1 MQITDVLA
9 FPLDAITEPMAL
21 LAMRGAGKSNA
32 AVVLAEAFYDAGLP
46 WVAIDPKG
54 DWWGIGSSADGKGPG
69 LSIPIFGGLHGH
81 IPLEP
86 TAGALLA
93 DTVVSLNLTCVL
105 DVSTFSKGEQ
115 TRFLVDFG
123 ERLFRLQGETPH
135 PRHLFFEECDEY
147 IPQRVTANMAR
158 CVGIWT
164 KIVKQGR
171 HRGLGVTLISQR
183 SAVVN
188 KDALTQVE
196 TLIVLR
202 NTSPQDRKAILGWV
216 EYHAVG
222 RELVDSLPTLA
233 NGEAW
238 VISPHWLKQI
248 KRVKFCQRRTFDS
261 GATPKHGKIRQPAT
275 MADVNLSA
283 LQKAMAATIE
293 RAQAKDPTKLR
304 ARVAELEAEVA
315 RLEAQ
320 VEHLRASPTVVEKER
335 RVEVRVPDPTSKEV
349 LDKLTVIIRDGV
361 TEALE
366 VIDSEMS
373 RLESLLPEA
382 LDARTDVPVDVLLSE
397 RQWRREHEAPK
408 ATPKPP
414 LPTRMDG
421 ISKKL
426 SKAEK
431 AILSVLA
438 QYPQGRTKTQVALLT
453 GYAGGG
459 GGFLNALGSLRS
471 MGLVNKGDP
480 ITITPE
486 GEAAITGLWEPLP
499 SGSEL
504 REHWKAKSGKGG
516 IGKAGGAILDALAAV
531 WPNSMTKEELAA
543 VTGYAVGG
551 GGFLNALGRLRT
563 LELVERG
570 DPRLADELAG

>member
-54 DWWGIGSSADGKGPG
+54 DWWGIRSSADGKNPG
-69 LSIPIFGGLHGH
+69 LPIPVFGGLHGH

-86 TAGALLA
+86 TAGAVMA

-105 DVSTFSKGEQ
+105 DVSTFTKGEQ
-115 TRFLVDFG
+115 TRFLTDFG
-123 ERLFRLQGETPH
+123 EHLFKLQGATPH

-196 TLIVLR
+196 TLMVLR

-238 VISPHWLKQI
+238 VISPHWLKKIQ
-248 KRVKFCQRRTFDS
+248 RVRFCQRRTFDS

-275 MADVNLSA
+275 MADVDLSS

-293 RAQAKDPTKLR
+293 RAEAKDPTKLR
-304 ARVAELEAEVA
+304 ARVAELEGEVA

-320 VEHLRASPTVVEKER
+320 VAHLKASPTVVEKE
-335 RVEVRVPDPTSKEV
+335 VEVRVPEPASRAV
-349 LDKLTVIIRDGV
+349 LDKLVVIIREGV

-366 VIDSEMS
+366 VIDSEIT
-373 RLESLLPEA
+373 RLESLQKPFDA
-382 LDARTDVPVDVLLSE
+382 QTPRVVVPQPVLDAVARK
-397 RQWRREHEAPK
+397 APS
-408 ATPKPP
+408 PP
-414 LPTRMDG
+414 PPALIMDG
-421 ISKKL
+421 VSKKL

-431 AILSVLA
+431 AVLSVLA
-438 QYPQGRTKTQVALLT
+438 QYPQGRSKSQVALLT

-459 GGFLNALGSLRS
+459 GGFLNALGALRS
-471 MGLVNKGDP
+471 MGFITKGDP

-499 SGSEL
+499 TGAEL
-504 REHWKAKSGKGG
+504 REHWKSKGGKGG
-516 IGKAGGAILDALAAV
+516 IGKAGAAILDALAAV
-531 WPNSMTKEELAA
+531 WPNSMTKEELAN

-563 LELVERG
+563 LGLVERG